1 MNILHTETLYHWG
14 GHQCRVLSE
23 IIKFKEKGYKV
34 VFVCNKNSIIAQK
47 AKNSEIKV
55 YEMEFKKTNY
65 WETIPK
71 LIRIIKNEKID
82 IISTHSSTDSWA
94 AGIAAKITRKKLVR
108 FKHNMFPIGR
118 DPLTRFIYSIPD
130 KFIVVSEPIKELM
143 IKYGINSSKIAVIPD
158 SVDTEK
164 FNPEKAKGLREH
176 FSIPEKAIVV
186 GNISGFT
193 RHKAQHILFKAFN
206 LVNEKY
212 PCFLLLAGNASEEVR
227 QRYLSLVKKQFHD
240 RIIFLGY
247 RDDIPSILKSIDI
260 YVSSTVSEG
269 LSVAVLEAMAMEK
282 PVVVSDIP
290 AFKSFVIENYNG
302 IFFESENVAKLAEN
316 LIFLI
321 ENESLRK
328 ELGKNARKT
337 IIERFTLDRMIDD
350 TEKLYKELINVS

>member
-1 MNILHTETLYHWG
+1 MNILHTETLKRWG
-14 GHQCRVLSE
+14 GQQNRVLSE
-23 IIKFKEKGYKV
+23 MIKFKEKGYKV

-55 YEMEFKKTNY
+55 YEIEFKKTNY

-71 LIRIIKNEKID
+71 LISIIKSEKID

-94 AGIAAKITRKKLVR
+94 AGIAAKITKRKLVR

-130 KFIVVSEPIKELM
+130 RFIAVSEPIRDL
-143 IKYGINSSKIAVIPD
+143 ITQYGINDAKIVVIPD
-158 SVDTEK
+158 FVDTEK
-164 FNPEKAKGLREH
+164 FNPEKAKGLREL
-176 FSIPEKAIVV
+176 FPIPEKAIVV

-193 RHKAQHILFKAFN
+193 KHKAQHILFKAFN

-227 QRYLSLVKKQFHD
+227 QRYLHLVKKQFHD

-260 YVSSTVSEG
+260 YVSSAVSEG
-269 LSVAVLEAMAMEK
+269 LSIAVLEAMAMEK
-282 PVVVSDIP
+282 PVVVSNIP
-290 AFKSFVIENYNG
+290 AFKSYIINNFNG
-302 IFFESENVAKLAEN
+302 LLFKSEDSEELKEK
-316 LIFLI
+316 IIYLI
-321 ENESLRK
+321 ENEKIRK
-328 ELGKNARKT
+328 ELGRNARKT
-337 IIERFTLDRMIDD
+337 VLERFAIDKMIEA
-350 TEKLYKELINVS
+350 TEKVYKELNS